1 MNVFDRAA
9 KRRQKNR
16 AYASPDA
23 QTYDYLRNEVSRI
36 NFCRI
41 LVKNCDPV
49 DIFSGRL

>member
-23 QTYDYLRNEVSRI
+23 HTYDYLRNEVKMSR
-36 NFCRI
+36 
-41 LVKNCDPV
+41 LPDKNVRSDQ
-49 DIFSGRL
+49 